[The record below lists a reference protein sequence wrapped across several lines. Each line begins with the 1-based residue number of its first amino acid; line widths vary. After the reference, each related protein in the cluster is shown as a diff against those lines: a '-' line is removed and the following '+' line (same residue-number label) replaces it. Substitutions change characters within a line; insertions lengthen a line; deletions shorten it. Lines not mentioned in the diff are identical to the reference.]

1 MPKVSSFT
9 TLAKTSVGANDYFLI
24 ANTSSPTNYKILA
37 QDFFPSLNTVG
48 TSSEALFINVTTRN
62 VLNFK
67 GIKSLTNLIS
77 VATASNNIVIDFDP
91 SLLDLSLCDNS
102 TSQFLSSVSLTS
114 DVTGVLPLANGGTG
128 ASTLL
133 SNAVL
138 LGNGTSAISTV
149 GAATD
154 GQLIIGKTGL
164 APVLATLTAGTNI
177 SITNGPGSITINA
190 SMSTAA
196 AALNSGGF
204 NIYNVGWLSGDGAN
218 EGIKVDSSGRVFAG
232 SSAPTSFF
240 TGDLN
245 VNQDIYLKGGV
256 TQYVKQADSSSGTSL
271 LALQGGNR
279 ITSAGVGGGVRILG
293 GNSVGANQAGSIA
306 LYTGNHDGTGSA
318 GNIVFYGYT
327 AAAALQ
333 EIMRLVGSDKKVGI
347 NNSSPSAP
355 LDVKQDDA
363 SANLPVIELEQ
374 LDTGES
380 FINFVGT
387 SGAASA
393 NSLSS
398 SSATAGA
405 KTGAIRVK
413 INGTDAWIRVYATA
427 E

>member
-318 GNIVFYGYT
+318 GDIVFYGYT